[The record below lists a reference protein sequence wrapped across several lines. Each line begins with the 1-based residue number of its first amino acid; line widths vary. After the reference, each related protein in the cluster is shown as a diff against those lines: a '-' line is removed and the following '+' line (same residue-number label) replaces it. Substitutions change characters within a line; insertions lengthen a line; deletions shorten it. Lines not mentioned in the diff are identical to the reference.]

1 MITSIFSTPP
11 RFIDHAFTLYYTLGV
26 RGQYYVSSAAARAMQ
41 VVRVIPARVA
51 HCERHEEVNEVSV
64 AWREQQ
70 RVVTVVV
77 KKPAARSPRRPPA
90 LAGPLTEGHSAQGR

>member
-1 MITSIFSTPP
+1 MHIRQYSARHT

-41 VVRVIPARVA
+41 VVRVIPEKVA

-64 AWREQQ
+64 AWRGQQ
-70 RVVTVVV
+70 VVFTVVT
-77 KKPAARSPRRPPA
+77 K
-90 LAGPLTEGHSAQGR
+90 